1 MREDGGTGGKADIA
15 DRLAE
20 GFLSFAL
27 LGWYIVACGLAG
39 NGVQGTI

>member
-1 MREDGGTGGKADIA
+1 MHLIIGDVSVWAQCERMVGTGGKADIA

-27 LGWYIVACGLAG
+27 LGW
-39 NGVQGTI
+39 